1 MYSSPIF
8 RADLTGEHGGED
20 LDQPL
25 GLESGEGLL
34 ELQLVNASLSPALLH
49 TLGDSEP
56 YTFCT
61 YSFYLFKLHS
71 TPVVMGRR
79 PQYGYTSKYVTSMNQ
94 DFRDYLRTDVL
105 TVELHQALGTDWRTL
120 GAGQIP
126 LQQLLEQNTKVQGTM
141 ELEGECW
148 QAHHPERGESEM

>member
-8 RADLTGEHGGED
+8 RADLTGEHGED

-25 GLESGEGLL
+25 GLESGEALL
-34 ELQLVNASLSPALLH
+34 ELQLVSASLSPALLH

-148 QAHHPERGESEM
+148 QAHHPERGESET